1 MQTLSRK
8 HTHTYIASVILS
20 VIRAVSVNSV
30 VQCKIH
36 LLYNLH
42 FVVVIRGFFVLLPK
56 LNHMKKKHLH
66 VLKHSEYVVSTASPS
81 LDLSLGICTDEDV
94 SHHFNLQTQQAAQ
107 CTV

>member
-1 MQTLSRK
+1 MAVINNQILQSFSNNIGTWCK
-8 HTHTYIASVILS
+8 HSHANTHTYIASVILS

-56 LNHMKKKHLH
+56 LNHMKK
-66 VLKHSEYVVSTASPS
+66 S
-81 LDLSLGICTDEDV
+81 ICM
-94 SHHFNLQTQQAAQ
+94 S
-107 CTV
+107 